1 MKKKVVAIIPA
12 RMGSSRF
19 PGKPMAEILGMPM
32 IGHVYVRTKMCALVE
47 DVYVAT
53 CDDIIFDYIKSI
65 GGKVVMTKDT
75 HERCTDR
82 TYEALLKIEKENSC
96 QYDAII
102 MVQGDEPMV
111 LPSMLEASI
120 APVINSKDIS
130 LVNLYSEIKT
140 KTEHEDPNTVK
151 VVLDNHSNALYFSRE
166 AIPSWK
172 KGGKNFPMYKQVC
185 VISFTRDYLIKYS
198 EMKPTMLEEVE
209 SVDMNRVLENGDKI
223 FMAKI
228 NDESQAV
235 DTPNDLEKVV
245 AVMKNDPL
253 LKAYIK

>member
-1 MKKKVVAIIPA
+1 MKKRSVAIIPA

-32 IGHVYVRTKMCALVE
+32 IGHVYLRTKLCETVD

-53 CDDIIFDYIKSI
+53 CDKVIFDYVQSI
-65 GGKVVMTKDT
+65 GGKAVMTKDT
-75 HERCTDR
+75 HERCTER
-82 TYEALLKIEKENSC
+82 TYEALLKIEIENNC
-96 QYDAII
+96 KYDAIVMI
-102 MVQGDEPMV
+102 QGDEPMV
-111 LPSMLEASI
+111 VPSMIEASV
-120 APVINSKDIS
+120 APILTNEKIS

-140 KTEHEDPNTVK
+140 KEEHEDPNCVK
-151 VVLDNHSNALYFSRE
+151 VVLSKGSNAIYFSRE

-198 EMKPTMLEEVE
+198 ELAPTMLEEVE
-209 SVDMNRVLENGDKI
+209 SVDMNRVLENDDPI
-223 FMAKI
+223 FMVKI
-228 NDESQAV
+228 VNESQAV
-235 DTPNDLEKVV
+235 DTPNDLKK
-245 AVMKNDPL
+245 ASAFMQNDPL

>member
-1 MKKKVVAIIPA
+1 MKKKAVAIIPA

-32 IGHVYVRTKMCALVE
+32 IGHVYLRTKMCDLVD

-53 CDDIIFDYIKSI
+53 CDAVIFDYIKSI
-65 GGKVVMTKDT
+65 GGKAVMTKDT

-96 QYDAII
+96 KYDAIV

-111 LPSMLEASI
+111 VPSMIEASVS
-120 APVINSKDIS
+120 PVIKSNNVS
-130 LVNLYSEIKT
+130 LVNLYSDIKT
-140 KTEHEDPNTVK
+140 KEEHEDPNTVK
-151 VVLDNHSNALYFSRE
+151 VVLSLHSNAIYFSRE

-172 KGGKNFPMYKQVC
+172 KGGRNFPMYKQVC

-198 EMKPTMLEEVE
+198 DLSPTMLEEVE
-209 SVDMNRVLENGDKI
+209 SVDMNRVLENEDPI
-223 FMAKI
+223 FMVKI
-228 NDESQAV
+228 ENESQAV
-235 DTPNDLEKVV
+235 DTPTDLKKVV
-245 AVMKNDPL
+245 AVMQNDPL
-253 LKAYIK
+253 LKAYMK